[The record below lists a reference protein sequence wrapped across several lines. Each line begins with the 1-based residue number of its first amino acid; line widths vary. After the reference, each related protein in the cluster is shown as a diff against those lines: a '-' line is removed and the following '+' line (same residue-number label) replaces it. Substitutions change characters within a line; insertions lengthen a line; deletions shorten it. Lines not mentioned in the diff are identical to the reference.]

1 MRHRPVL
8 RRRCTAGRWQRFDE
22 SWGLLVGGPPLH
34 RLRGAQTMARL
45 LYQLCPR
52 GMARRCGDLQRAPPG
67 GGGGKQWPACC
78 ISYAPE
84 AWRAAAATFSVPAW
98 GGLRAKGPYFID
110 VETSL
115 SAVLPVD

>member
-1 MRHRPVL
+1 VGHH
-8 RRRCTAGRWQRFDE
+8 CTGCAGR
-22 SWGLLVGGPPLH
+22 
-34 RLRGAQTMARL
+34 
-45 LYQLCPR
+45 
-52 GMARRCGDLQRAPPG
+52 
-67 GGGGKQWPACC
+67 KQWPACC